1 MPKRGNTA
9 EEYEDAF
16 AHSGRTLAV
25 ADGASE
31 SSFCELWAQS
41 LVRSFVESSPD
52 FPRLGPPGLE
62 AWLEPLQNEWSN
74 RIPWDRLPWYA
85 EEKARDGAYAAF
97 LGLRFSDGNEPAKKA
112 GFWRRLFGRAKPLT
126 ARWQAV
132 AVGDCCL
139 FQARGGEL
147 VKAFPLTLAEQF
159 TSRPLLL
166 SSRVDQNRQAWS
178 TLQTVEGEFKDGDL
192 FIVATDALAQWIL
205 TPDPAGGARWR
216 KLAEMRTE
224 EEFARFV
231 DERRRAGDLRND
243 DTTLLVCKWKGSNA
257 P

>member
-1 MPKRGNTA
+1 MPKRGNST

-16 AHSGRTLAV
+16 AHSGRTVAV

-31 SSFCELWAQS
+31 SSYCEIWAQS
-41 LVRSFVESSPD
+41 LVRSFVEASPD
-52 FPRLGPPGLE
+52 FPKLGPPGLE
-62 AWLEPLQNEWSN
+62 AWLEPLQSEWSN

-85 EEKARDGAYAAF
+85 EEKARNGAYAAF
-97 LGLRFSDGNEPAKKA
+97 LGLRFADGIEPAKKA
-112 GFWRRLFGRAKPLT
+112 GFWSRWFGRAKSNGP
-126 ARWQAV
+126 RWQAV

-166 SSRVDQNRQAWS
+166 SSRVDQNRMAWS
-178 TLQTVEGEFKDGDL
+178 TLQTTDGEFREGDL

-205 TPDPAGGARWR
+205 TPDREGKPRWSR
-216 KLAEMRTE
+216 LAALRDEA
-224 EEFARFV
+224 EFARFV
-231 DERRRAGDLRND
+231 EERRGAGELRND
-243 DTTLLVCKWKGSNA
+243 DTTLVVCKWKGSNA
-257 P
+257 A